1 MGRWIFGNDLS
12 TMRTSK
18 GRIRRRNT
26 STIQILALLSTSCTQ
41 NLLPV
46 TAFSA
51 CSSRATS
58 KVPTHNRYAR
68 SNYIY
73 STTSSPE
80 RCTKVGLHSVPW
92 DAVWGDPAIPTTLS
106 NVMHTTSLLLTKA
119 TSDMSS
125 FLPFSELGRELSQ
138 SLDIGSNLSRNVGN
152 LPETTTG
159 LVLESLG
166 YDLLVF
172 LAASV
177 FVTPI
182 CRILR
187 ITPILG
193 YLIIGALLGP
203 HGLDVF
209 ANSKADVE
217 LGDFGILF
225 LLFSEGLE
233 VSTPR
238 LRKLANFLPL
248 GYA

>member
-1 MGRWIFGNDLS
+1 MYEDDPSNMLPP
-12 TMRTSK
+12 TS
-18 GRIRRRNT
+18 RVRRRRAV
-26 STIQILALLSTSCTQ
+26 STVAVLCTTFACVQ
-41 NLLPV
+41 TDV
-46 TAFSA
+46 TAFSVA
-51 CSSRATS
+51 NRATS
-58 KVPTHNRYAR
+58 RGAIR
-68 SNYIY
+68 SPPLFTNYF
-73 STTSSPE
+73 SKSSPV
-80 RCTKVGLHSVPW
+80 RRSDGSTRRHSVPW
-92 DAVWGDPAIPTTLS
+92 DVWEQASGAFPVVSD
-106 NVMHTTSLLLTKA
+106 VMHSASSLFLSKTTDVSN
-119 TSDMSS
+119 

-182 CRILR
+182 CRFMR

-233 VSTPR
+233 VTTPR

-248 GYA
+248 G